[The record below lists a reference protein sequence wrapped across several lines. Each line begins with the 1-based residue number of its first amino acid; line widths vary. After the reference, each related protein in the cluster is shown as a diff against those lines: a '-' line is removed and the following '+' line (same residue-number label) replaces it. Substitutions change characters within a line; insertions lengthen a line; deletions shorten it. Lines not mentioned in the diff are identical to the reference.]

1 VVRLVAIP
9 IKVSTVHAQNSM
21 PVPLASISVVIT
33 TLSEAMRIAEVPS
46 NELTRFSGNSNL
58 FRDGWR
64 AADPGPRTC
73 GMGSAHG
80 RRPARVAQTR
90 EIPVPQQTI
99 VVVDYNVELYKRLIF
114 TVSDLVILENTGPKG
129 LSGARNTGT
138 ASATAGIIAFL
149 DDHAEAAP
157 DWLERVTALYTTPM
171 SWPWAGGL
179 CRTGK
184 PVTRTTSARN
194 LD

>member
-1 VVRLVAIP
+1 
-9 IKVSTVHAQNSM
+9 M

-64 AADPGPRTC
+64 AADLGPRTC
-73 GMGSAHG
+73 GMGSTHG

-90 EIPVPQQTI
+90 EMPVPQQTI

-114 TVSDLVILENTGPKG
+114 TVSDLVILENTCPKV

-149 DDHAEAAP
+149 DDHAEAPP
-157 DWLERVTALYTTPM
+157 DWPKVAAP
-171 SWPWAGGL
+171 
-179 CRTGK
+179 TGDF
-184 PVTRTTSARN
+184 P
-194 LD
+194 